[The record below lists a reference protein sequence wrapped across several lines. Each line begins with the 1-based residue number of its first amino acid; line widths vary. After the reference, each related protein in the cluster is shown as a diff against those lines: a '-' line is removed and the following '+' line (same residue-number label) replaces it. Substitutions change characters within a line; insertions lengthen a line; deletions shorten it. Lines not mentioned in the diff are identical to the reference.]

1 MHLWGVVRKIP
12 QVYGVSMRDRSQ
24 HEEDTGRT
32 RNDISK
38 DSEGDTDDDRKDRCP
53 QQVRLKSYR

>member
-38 DSEGDTDDDRKDRCP
+38 DNEGGIDADRKDRHP
-53 QQVRLKSYR
+53 Q

>member
-24 HEEDTGRT
+24 HEEDTGRIG
-32 RNDISK
+32 NDLSK
-38 DSEGDTDDDRKDRCP
+38 DNEGGTDADRKDRHP
-53 QQVRLKSYR
+53 Q